1 MKKNILFAS
10 LLLILLFTYPTKIKP
25 KKNNSIDIDN
35 IIRIRHYNDKKY
47 DSEEEKVVKISKEF
61 YRQNNTLNPFD
72 TSKNKNVIPHSLR
85 HSKGKIM
92 LSQDQY
98 IISETKQD

>member
-1 MKKNILFAS
+1 MKKNILFAL
-10 LLLILLFTYPTKIKP
+10 LLLILLFTYPTKIKH
-25 KKNNSIDIDN
+25 KKNNSIDKEN
-35 IIRIRHYNDKKY
+35 TVRIRHYNDKKY

-61 YRQNNTLNPFD
+61 YKQNNTPNPFD

-92 LSQDQY
+92 LSHEQY
-98 IISETKQD
+98 IITETKQD